1 MSRLKMNRFIIASLI
16 PVLLVTSCSRQEPVS
31 HEENIPLEGISISI
45 VISETENTAAEKT
58 IITTVTSETERSTSM
73 DEYDFSVFGNVEI
86 TGADL
91 SSLGND
97 ELAVLYVQARYCQA
111 MTDAD
116 IDTMRQIVSE
126 DMVFTHMSG
135 LRQIR
140 EEYFADIA
148 DGSLDY
154 HTIGIEDPVVVV
166 NGGSAE
172 ITFTSV
178 LYANAYG
185 ATGTYRMNGTHHYE
199 LRDGNWIAVNGT
211 R

>member
-1 MSRLKMNRFIIASLI
+1 MNRAIIASLI
-16 PVLLVTSCSRQEPVS
+16 LAVLATSCARMDEGS
-31 HEENIPLEGISISI
+31 HEEIIPSEETPIST
-45 VISETENTAAEKT
+45 VISETENTSAEKT
-58 IITTVTSETERSTSM
+58 VITTVPSETERSISM
-73 DEYDFSVFGNVEI
+73 KEYDFTVFGNVEI
-86 TGADL
+86 TGTDL

-116 IDTMRQIVSE
+116 IDTLRQIVSE
-126 DMVFTHMSG
+126 NMVFTHMSG
-135 LRQIR
+135 LKQTR

-166 NGGSAE
+166 NGDKAS

-178 LYANAYG
+178 LNANAYG
-185 ATGTYRMNGTHHYE
+185 ARGTFRIKGTHHYE
-199 LRDGNWIAVNGT
+199 LRDGNWIAVNGSH
-211 R
+211 